1 MSHIGPAVRP
11 NDVMWHK
18 LHILTHDIGW

>member
-18 LHILTHDIGW
+18 LHILTHDI

>member
-18 LHILTHDIGW
+18 LHILTHDIG